1 MLPFR
6 KRTFLLW
13 ICVVAACVALSI
25 GGHAIVVR
33 IEAALDLPT
42 TEMRAMIDGRIFLAL
57 LLAYVL
63 LIALPFVPGAE
74 IGILLLMAF
83 GPDVAVAVYGATVAA
98 LTLSFLVG
106 RLVPLPRLVSALG
119 SLGLSRPV
127 DALLTGVPLA
137 LHSAEALRPL
147 GRTGGIL
154 GRILRYRCFTLGIL
168 FNTPGNSLIGG
179 GGGIAFAVGASR
191 LLTVPE
197 FLVTVLIAVAP
208 VPAAILFT
216 AMLTSS

>member
-13 ICVVAACVALSI
+13 ICVAAACVALSI

-57 LLAYVL
+57 LLAYVV

-137 LHSAEALRPL
+137 LRSAEGLPPL